1 MVLDLSAVA
10 FCDSSGLSVLQGA
23 WRQAEGVGGVL
34 VLACVPPKPRR
45 MLRVT
50 GMDIALQVYGTVAE
64 AEDELVVGGGA

>member
-1 MVLDLSAVA
+1 
-10 FCDSSGLSVLQGA
+10 
-23 WRQAEGVGGVL
+23 
-34 VLACVPPKPRR
+34 